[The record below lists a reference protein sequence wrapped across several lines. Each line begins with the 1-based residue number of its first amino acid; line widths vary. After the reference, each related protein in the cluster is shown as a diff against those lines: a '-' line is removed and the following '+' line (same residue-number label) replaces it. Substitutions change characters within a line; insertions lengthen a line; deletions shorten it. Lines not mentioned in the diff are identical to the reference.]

1 MAKNT
6 GTLIGA
12 TVRPT
17 DSNDTYPVAFAWEI
31 KGGRV
36 KVSTRANLYALATAK
51 PDYFEEDIS
60 IAVIESEDNKE
71 IILRDYAN
79 RHQASGWVD
88 YSQPGATD
96 VETQITVAPVGGEDN
111 KFVSR
116 LKLFNW
122 WGWVKA
128 NVQTISATWTFSAG
142 AVAETYFT
150 VKTGFGFLNTGN
162 VRIAELKSSADTTGS
177 YNRQYTLPDKNINIA
192 GLEDISTDIIA
203 VCGNELD
210 DLIAGNGK
218 LTMTIYRPCIIKAA
232 YADVTTAATGSAIE
246 VDVKKNGSTI
256 FTTKPTIDANEVSSI
271 TGTTSTVL
279 DATKV
284 NLTTGDVLRFDLTQV
299 GAITA
304 GKGLKIT
311 LLRTLL

>member
-36 KVSTRANLYALATAK
+36 KVNTRANLYTLAAAK

-79 RHQASGWVD
+79 RHQSSGWVD

-96 VETQITVAPVGGEDN
+96 TETQITVAPVGGEDN

-116 LKLFNW
+116 VKLFNW
-122 WGWVKA
+122 WGWVKGQA
-128 NVQTISATWTFSAG
+128 QAISGVWTFS
-142 AVAETYFT
+142 
-150 VKTGFGFLNTGN
+150 
-162 VRIAELKSSADTTGS
+162 DTTDSTSTTTGGLKASGGLGVAKTLFAKAIKVGDLASAVTKHVVVSPDGS
-177 YNRQYTLPDKNINIA
+177 
-192 GLEDISTDIIA
+192 
-203 VCGNELD
+203 
-210 DLIAGNGK
+210 
-218 LTMTIYRPCIIKAA
+218 LT
-232 YADVTTAATGSAIE
+232 TTT
-246 VDVKKNGSTI
+246 DVKEWTDRIVVSGGAKYQNIVTFPIVNAGVINLISGHTTITNIQVATSFNGTYTSPSYPYNTSGASTLYI
-256 FTTKPTIDANEVSSI
+256 KFDYMSSVENLGWLTI
-271 TGTTSTVL
+271 TGK
-279 DATKV
+279 D
-284 NLTTGDVLRFDLTQV
+284 N
-299 GAITA
+299 
-304 GKGLKIT
+304 
-311 LLRTLL
+311 